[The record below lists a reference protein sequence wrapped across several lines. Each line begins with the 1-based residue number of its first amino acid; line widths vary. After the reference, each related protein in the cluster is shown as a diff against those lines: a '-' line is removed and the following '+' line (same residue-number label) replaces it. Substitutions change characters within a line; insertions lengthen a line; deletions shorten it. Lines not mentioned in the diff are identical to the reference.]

1 MDKIKSFALAL
12 CSCFLDSD
20 LNEKM
25 RLSNRLAAASGVSGL
40 PMAEGSLPGRC
51 KPPFSWL
58 PIGEQS
64 GSSNITCVQEPP
76 KPTEWM
82 EVRRSEV
89 CGHGTASSRIYE
101 FVSYVVVKSSLV
113 P

>member
-1 MDKIKSFALAL
+1 
-12 CSCFLDSD
+12 
-20 LNEKM
+20 M

-76 KPTEWM
+76 KPTEWI

-101 FVSYVVVKSSLV
+101 FVSYDSGQIESRTLIFREFWSIFLFGFR
-113 P
+113 